1 MYGYIY
7 LTTCVITRKMYIGAR
22 KWGDLRTIYKDP
34 YLGSGRLLNE
44 DIQRY
49 GRRYF
54 VKTIIAIARSLH
66 ELNELERH
74 FIDKYQAVSSSQF
87 YNMKAGGGVHPQ
99 SPIARQRMKWAR
111 RFKRRGVLR

>member
-7 LTTCVITRKMYIGAR
+7 LTTCAITGKMYIGAR
-22 KWGDLRTIYKDP
+22 KWDNLATIYKDT

-44 DIQRY
+44 DIQQY

-54 VKTIIAIARSLH
+54 VKAIIAIARSLH

-74 FIDKYQAVSSSQF
+74 FIDKYHAVDSPQF

-99 SPIARQRMKWAR
+99 SMIARQRMKWAH
-111 RFKRRGVLR
+111 RFKRRGRLG

>member
-7 LTTCVITRKMYIGAR
+7 LTTCALTRKMYIGAR
-22 KWGDLRTIYKDP
+22 KWTNMATIHTDS

-44 DIQRY
+44 DIKRY
-49 GRRYF
+49 GRKYF
-54 VKTIIAIARSLH
+54 TKAIIAIAMTLQ

-74 FIDKYQAVSSSQF
+74 FIDKYQAVSSPQF

-99 SPIARQRMKWAR
+99 SMIAIWRMKWAR
-111 RFKRRGVLR
+111 RYKRKGGIR